1 MKNFDDYKIDRYQ
14 NLKSIQYL
22 QIFNSQKILIENYLI
37 N

>member
-1 MKNFDDYKIDRYQ
+1 MKNFDDNKIDRYQ
-14 NLKSIQYL
+14 NLKSIQYF